1 MYDISTLKY
10 KQIQKMRNA
19 TTDNIEATEKENVA
33 EDGFQKFEPKLNR
46 MWQLFLTDGI
56 LE

>member
-19 TTDNIEATEKENVA
+19 TTDNIEATEKENA
-33 EDGFQKFEPKLNR
+33 TENGFQKYEIKSNR